1 MCRSQGRPIHRPGA
15 LFGEVPCHARFV
27 QPMGRLLLPP
37 ALLTHCLRGEETG
50 IRKTMKNYLLAWLD
64 NIPLRKRFIIETLF
78 DALNSS
84 QGLEHSRHRS
94 PPTPS
99 STSSPAS
106 LLLLQNN
113 QTQTRHNNPNAGL
126 TLTRVG
132 LGVDSGFRRDDG
144 LGDWRFD
151 VMAIDL
157 TASAPAFRRGS
168 RRSRGWTCGR
178 ASRLRRIL
186 PRAGRGGISNPPGP
200 RREPAS
206 PKDRYRDR

>member
-94 PPTPS
+94 PTNAFVHIFS
-99 STSSPAS
+99 RIVAIAS
-106 LLLLQNN
+106 EQP
-113 QTQTRHNNPNAGL
+113 NPNSAQQSECRLSPNSGWV
-126 TLTRVG
+126 RR
-132 LGVDSGFRRDDG
+132 GFR
-144 LGDWRFD
+144 L
-151 VMAIDL
+151 
-157 TASAPAFRRGS
+157 S
-168 RRSRGWTCGR
+168 
-178 ASRLRRIL
+178 
-186 PRAGRGGISNPPGP
+186 PG
-200 RREPAS
+200 
-206 PKDRYRDR
+206 